1 MAADCERPSAS
12 RSATRCASG
21 KPSTATRSR
30 CVLRIAD
37 HASKTDVGRQRH
49 TNEDNLYDAPPL
61 FAVADGMGG
70 AQAGEVASEM
80 AIGEFVAERDS
91 EAAAEDQLEQIA
103 KAANRK
109 IWDRA
114 QSDTR
119 HAGMGTTLTA
129 AMVDGQSVA
138 VGHVGDSR
146 LYLYRD
152 GEIERMTRDHSLVEE
167 FVRQGKLTPEQAEK
181 HPQRSVITRA
191 LGPENSVEVDT
202 FRIPAR
208 DGDVFLLCS
217 DGLSGMVSDAEMQS
231 ILGQGRSLDT
241 TAAALVDAAN
251 ANGGRDNITAV
262 LFRLQDDGRGD
273 PRTRATTE
281 GYDTIA
287 GDEQA
292 PTEDQIEA
300 ERRRISEMD
309 TQARMTPVTGAHNP
323 ADAEEPVPTAV
334 ASAVRIPPRTA
345 PRVRKPAP
353 VSPPQR
359 PRPAP
364 RRRGRWL
371 PRAIIAGVLIVAIG
385 VGVLVVVTR
394 SVYFV
399 GTNNDG
405 LITLYRGLPYDLPL
419 GVHLYTSRYVSGV
432 PALSVPAG
440 RRKRVLDHELRSR
453 GDAADLINSLARPAS
468 P

>member
-1 MAADCERPSAS
+1 
-12 RSATRCASG
+12 
-21 KPSTATRSR
+21 
-30 CVLRIAD
+30 VLRIAD

-49 TNEDNLYDAPPL
+49 TNEDNFYDQPPV

-80 AIGEFVAERDS
+80 AISEFVAARDTD
-91 EAAAEDQLEQIA
+91 APAEKQLEQLA
-103 KAANRK
+103 LAANKK
-109 IWDRA
+109 IWNMA
-114 QSDTR
+114 QSDSR

-152 GEIERMTRDHSLVEE
+152 GQIERMTRDHSLVEE

-208 DGDVFLLCS
+208 EGDIFLICS
-217 DGLSGMVSDAEMQS
+217 DGLSGMVSDADMAAVLAQGGE
-231 ILGQGRSLDT
+231 LGAMAS
-241 TAAALVDAAN
+241 ALVERAN
-251 ANGGRDNITAV
+251 DNGGRDNITVV
-262 LFRLQDDGRGD
+262 LFRLEDDGTGD
-273 PRTRATTE
+273 PRAKAATET
-281 GYDTIA
+281 YDTIA

-292 PTEDQIEA
+292 PTSEQIEA
-300 ERRRISEMD
+300 ERRRISEQD
-309 TQARMTPVTGAHNP
+309 TQAHAGAPPNEVQE
-323 ADAEEPVPTAV
+323 AEEPVPTAV
-334 ASAVRIPPRTA
+334 ASAVRIPPRA
-345 PRVRKPAP
+345 SPRMREPAP
-353 VSPPQR
+353 VSPSR
-359 PRPAP
+359 PRPAQ

-371 PRAIIAGVLIVAIG
+371 PRAIIAGVLIVALAIG
-385 VGVLVVVTR
+385 ALVVVTR

-399 GTNNDG
+399 GTNDDG

-419 GVHLYTSRYVSGV
+419 GVRLYTQRYVSGV
-432 PALSVPAG
+432 PALTVPAP
-440 RRKRVLDHELRSR
+440 RRERVLDHQLRSE
-453 GDAADLINSLARPAS
+453 GDASDLIKSLDAPES

>member
-1 MAADCERPSAS
+1 M
-12 RSATRCASG
+12 
-21 KPSTATRSR
+21 
-30 CVLRIAD
+30 LRIAD

-49 TNEDNLYDAPPL
+49 TNEDNYYDEPPL

-80 AIGEFVAERDS
+80 AISEFVAERDN
-91 EAAAEDQLEQIA
+91 EAPAEEQLEQIA

-109 IWDRA
+109 IWDTA
-114 QSDTR
+114 QSDSR

-129 AMVDGQSVA
+129 AMLDGQSVA

-152 GEIERMTRDHSLVEE
+152 GSIERMTRDHSLVEE

-191 LGPENSVEVDT
+191 LGPESEVEVDT

-208 DGDVFLLCS
+208 SDDVYLLCS
-217 DGLSGMVSDAEMQS
+217 DGLSGMVGDENLAS
-231 ILGQGRSLDT
+231 IVGAGGSLDT
-241 TAAALVDAAN
+241 VATSLIDAAN
-251 ANGGRDNITAV
+251 DNGGRDNITAV
-262 LFRLQDDGRGD
+262 LFRLEDDGTGD
-273 PRTRATTE
+273 PRARADTA

-287 GDEQA
+287 GSEQA
-292 PTEDQIEA
+292 PTPEEIEA
-300 ERRRISEMD
+300 EKRRIADLD
-309 TQARMTPVTGAHNP
+309 TMAKAT
-323 ADAEEPVPTAV
+323 DPVPTAV
-334 ASAVRIPPRTA
+334 AQAVGTPPRA
-345 PRVRKPAP
+345 SPRLR
-353 VSPPQR
+353 PPQDGTGSTTR
-359 PRPAP
+359 PRPAH

-371 PRAIIAGVLIVAIG
+371 PRAVIAGVLIVAVAIG
-385 VGVLVVVTR
+385 AIYVVSR

-405 LITLYRGLPYDLPL
+405 LVTLYRGLPYDLPL
-419 GVHLYTSRYVSGV
+419 GVRLYTPRYVSGV
-432 PALSVPAG
+432 PALSVPTA
-440 RRKRVLDHELRSR
+440 RRKRVLDHQLRSR
-453 GDAADLINSLARPAS
+453 GDAADLIKSLDKSES

>member
-1 MAADCERPSAS
+1 
-12 RSATRCASG
+12 
-21 KPSTATRSR
+21 
-30 CVLRIAD
+30 VLRITE

-49 TNEDNLYDAPPL
+49 SNEDNLYDQPPL

-80 AIGEFVAERDS
+80 AINEFVEERDAGTS
-91 EAAAEDQLEQIA
+91 AEQQLEQIA
-103 KAANRK
+103 LAANRK
-109 IWDRA
+109 IFEMA
-114 QSDTR
+114 QSDSR

-129 AMVDGQSVA
+129 AMVDGQHVA

-152 GEIERMTRDHSLVEE
+152 GAIERMTRDHSLVEE

-191 LGPENSVEVDT
+191 LGPEHSVEVDT

-208 DGDVFLLCS
+208 AGDVFLLCS
-217 DGLSGMVSDAEMQS
+217 DGLSGMVSDADMAS
-231 ILGQGRSLDT
+231 ILGEGRELAG
-241 TAAALVDAAN
+241 TAASLVDAAN

-262 LFRLQDDGRGD
+262 LFKVEEDGAGD
-273 PRTRATTE
+273 ARTGVATE

-287 GDEQA
+287 GEEQA
-292 PTEDQIEA
+292 PTQDEIEA
-300 ERRRISEMD
+300 ERQRIADMPTE
-309 TQARMTPVTGAHNP
+309 ARVAPRTEAHNP
-323 ADAEEPVPTAV
+323 PDAEEPVPTGV
-334 ASAVRIPPRTA
+334 ASAVRIPPRASPRMRA
-345 PRVRKPAP
+345 PDPAAG
-353 VSPPQR
+353 SPSR

-371 PRAIIAGVLIVAIG
+371 PRTIIAAVLILAIA
-385 VGVLVVVTR
+385 VGALVVVTR

-399 GTNNDG
+399 GTNDDG
-405 LITLYRGLPYDLPL
+405 LVTLYRGLPYDLPL
-419 GVHLYTSRYVSGV
+419 GVNLYTPRYVSGV
-432 PALSVPAG
+432 PALSVSAP
-440 RRKRVLDHELRSR
+440 RRERVLDHQLRSR
-453 GDAADLINSLARPAS
+453 GDAADLIKSLDSSES

>member
-1 MAADCERPSAS
+1 M
-12 RSATRCASG
+12 
-21 KPSTATRSR
+21 
-30 CVLRIAD
+30 LRVAD

-49 TNEDNLYDAPPL
+49 TNEDAFYDEPPL

-80 AIGEFVAERDS
+80 AISQFVAERET
-91 EAAAEDQLEQIA
+91 EAPAEDQLEQIA
-103 KAANRK
+103 KAANRR
-109 IWDRA
+109 IWDMA
-114 QSDTR
+114 QSDSR

-129 AMVDGQSVA
+129 AMLDGQYVA

-152 GEIERMTRDHSLVEE
+152 GQIERMTRDHSLVEE

-191 LGPENSVEVDT
+191 LGPESAVEVDT

-217 DGLSGMVSDAEMQS
+217 DGLSGMVSDEDMES
-231 ILGQGRSLDT
+231 ILSSGRPLDA
-241 TAAALVDAAN
+241 TAASLVEAAN
-251 ANGGRDNITAV
+251 ENGGRDNITAV
-262 LFRLQDDGRGD
+262 LFRLEDDGSGD
-273 PRTRATTE
+273 PRTRVPTDSF
-281 GYDTIA
+281 DTIA

-292 PTEDQIEA
+292 PTAEQIEE
-300 ERRRISEMD
+300 ERRRVSEMD
-309 TQARMTPVTGAHNP
+309 TQARAEPTTALRKPV
-323 ADAEEPVPTAV
+323 DAPEPVPTAV
-334 ASAVRIPPRTA
+334 ASPVEIPPRA
-345 PRVRKPAP
+345 SPRMRPPKPA
-353 VSPPQR
+353 SPSR

-364 RRRGRWL
+364 GRRGRWL
-371 PRAIIAGVLIVAIG
+371 PRTILAGVLIVAIAIG
-385 VGVLVVVTR
+385 ALVVVTR

-399 GTNNDG
+399 GTNDQG

-419 GVHLYTSRYVSGV
+419 GVHLYSQRYVSGV
-432 PALSVPAG
+432 PALSVPTH

-453 GDAADLINSLARPAS
+453 GDAADLIKSLS
-468 P
+468 PSETP